1 MLTDFVNSRL
11 LCHFELWD
19 GVIYFPI
26 IKDEV
31 IEGDRKWSTE
41 APFLIVY

>member
-19 GVIYFPI
+19 SVIYFPI
-26 IKDEV
+26 IKDGV
-31 IEGDRKWSTE
+31 IKGDRKWSTE
-41 APFLIVY
+41 APSLLI